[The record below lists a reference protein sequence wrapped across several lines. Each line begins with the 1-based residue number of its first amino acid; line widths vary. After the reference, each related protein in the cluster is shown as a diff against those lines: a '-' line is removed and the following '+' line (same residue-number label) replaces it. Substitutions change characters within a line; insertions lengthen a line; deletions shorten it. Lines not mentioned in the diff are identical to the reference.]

1 MSDYSVIIENLE
13 PNILVIET
21 SFLDSLEILEI
32 ERFTNS
38 INIISSNTII
48 NVSDLPE
55 IPFSKITGNIPVD
68 RIDGLDDYLDHYS
81 FDCGT
86 P

>member
-1 MSDYSVIIENLE
+1 MSHIVVVDHNTLE
-13 PNILVIET
+13 IET
-21 SFLDSLEILEI
+21 STIDILP
-32 ERFTNS
+32 
-38 INIISSNTII
+38 NIIVEII
-48 NVSDLPE
+48 NTEKILASDLPDN

-68 RIDGLDDYLDHYS
+68 RIDGLDDYLDSYA